1 MVFTIIW
8 LLYILVVFYNVTD
21 ATQTIILM
29 ELGVGEANFIMN
41 YAIEMSGNN
50 LIIFFVKAVPISIL
64 GVLLYFYQKILKR
77 EDRKK

>member
-1 MVFTIIW
+1 
-8 LLYILVVFYNVTD
+8 
-21 ATQTIILM
+21 M

-77 EDRKK
+77 EDRKKIRLPHTIVSKGKMTSVRESPSP

>member
-1 MVFTIIW
+1 MTFTIIW
-8 LLYILVVFYNVTD
+8 LLYGLVIFYNITD

-50 LIIFFVKAVPISIL
+50 LIIFFVKAIPIFIL
-64 GVLLYFYQKILKR
+64 GVLLCFYQKTLKG
-77 EDRKK
+77 EDKRK